1 MGILAFHKPD
11 REQFLSFFDEG
22 DEPTRVRTRAARPR
36 RPATAARSG
45 AGGPPDRQTA
55 RLRQA
60 VGLGA
65 LLVLA
70 FVIVLG
76 FKGCLDSRKDN
87 ALKDYNRN
95 VTAVINDSDQSVG
108 KPFFQR
114 MAAGSRNSS
123 GLGVQI
129 NQLRLAAEDDV
140 KRAKAFAVPGDMA
153 AAQRNL
159 ELVLNLRAEGLTKIA
174 DQIPAALGRGQSSET
189 AITRIAGEMQT
200 FLASDVVH
208 AERVAPL
215 IRDALDSNDVK
226 GQQIA
231 GSRFMTDISWL
242 APATVAARL
251 GRSAGGTP
259 SGSSGT
265 VAPGLHGH
273 GLVGTSIGAVA
284 LNPEAPGVT
293 NRVPWSANPTIT
305 VKFANQGDN
314 DESNVKV
321 SISVK
326 ATGAKAITATKTI
339 GQTKAKTD
347 STVNIPLGAAPPAG
361 SPTALSVLIAK
372 VPGEK
377 KTDNNRSS
385 YTVIFVK

>member
-174 DQIPAALGRGQSSET
+174 DEIPAALGRGQSSET
-189 AITRIAGEMQT
+189 AVTRIAGEMQT

-251 GRSAGGTP
+251 GRSAGGTA

-293 NRVPWSANPTIT
+293 NRVPWSANPAIT

-339 GQTKAKTD
+339 GQTKSKTD

-361 SPTALSVLIAK
+361 SPTTLSVLIAK

>member
-1 MGILAFHKPD
+1 MGILAFHTPD

-22 DEPTRVRTRAARPR
+22 DEPTRERTRAARPR

-174 DQIPAALGRGQSSET
+174 DEIPAALGRGQASET

-251 GRSAGGTP
+251 GRSADGTAG
-259 SGSSGT
+259 GSSGT

-321 SISVK
+321 SISAK

-339 GQTKAKTD
+339 GQTKSKQP

-361 SPTALSVLIAK
+361 SPTTLSVLIAK

>member
-174 DQIPAALGRGQSSET
+174 DEIPAALGRGQSSET
-189 AITRIAGEMQT
+189 AISRIAGEMQT

-251 GRSAGGTP
+251 GRSAGGTA

-293 NRVPWSANPTIT
+293 NRVPWAANPTIT

-339 GQTKAKTD
+339 GQTKSKTD
-347 STVNIPLGAAPPAG
+347 STVNVPLGAAPPAG
-361 SPTALSVLIAK
+361 SPTTLSVLIAK

>member
-1 MGILAFHKPD
+1 MGILAFHTPD

-22 DEPTRVRTRAARPR
+22 DEPTRERTRAARPR

-189 AITRIAGEMQT
+189 AIARIAGEMQN

-251 GRSAGGTP
+251 GRSAAGTA

-321 SISVK
+321 SISAK

-339 GQTKAKTD
+339 GQTKSKTD

-361 SPTALSVLIAK
+361 SPTTLSVLIAK